1 MFTVVAFAHVAIVSA
16 QSGRPEGRL
25 YVPPASIA
33 GPDLHGAG
41 PDVRGAGPD
50 VRSAGPDV
58 RGAGPDVRSAGRDV
72 RSAGLQASQTG
83 QTLQLTVDEAVRRAI
98 DHNPDL
104 ATVRD
109 AVQVEAARVSES
121 ESAYVPV
128 FSTIIGTS
136 SNVTPPSNFLFGE
149 RGVDTNDLFT
159 STGIRQRM
167 RWGAGTW
174 RLSWDTS
181 RQTSNSPLTS
191 FDPALQSGFQF
202 ALSQPLLRDRKIDL
216 ARQQTIVCARNLESS
231 ELRVRESVVQT
242 TASVKQAYWTLKAT
256 LANVMVQQRSLELAE
271 ELVRQNR
278 SRVEVGQTPPLDLLQ
293 AEAEVAQRREN
304 LIRAKTAAGDAEDRL
319 RRLIIDPADASFWRV
334 RLDPTD
340 EPEFGSVLPDEDA
353 VVLRNFDER
362 YDLARARKDLQN
374 IVTSVEFLE
383 NQKLPDVRLE
393 TSYRG
398 NGLGGTRFLRTGE
411 FPGSIVG
418 TTRRSYGSAL
428 GQMFDSSYPA
438 WSVGLT
444 VNYSLGRSFEEA
456 GFARAQ
462 VERRQAAKRIESLQ
476 LEIAQTLRQAVRQVH
491 STAERIGAA
500 RAGATVARQRLDVEQ
515 RRYEVGLSTSFLV
528 TQAQRDL
535 LQAEVNLLQATLD
548 HQSALVSFDALQQ
561 APASGQ
567 AQTAISTGTN
577 VIQLGP
583 TAPNG
588 LFRAG
593 AGTGF

>member
-1 MFTVVAFAHVAIVSA
+1 MTRIFVVT
-16 QSGRPEGRL
+16 SGL
-25 YVPPASIA
+25 LLIASIA
-33 GPDLHGAG
+33 FAQGQ
-41 PDVRGAGPD
+41 
-50 VRSAGPDV
+50 VRS
-58 RGAGPDVRSAGRDV
+58 
-72 RSAGLQASQTG
+72 

-98 DHNPDL
+98 EHNPDL

-109 AVQVEAARVSES
+109 SAQIEAARVSQS

-128 FSTIIGTS
+128 FSTVIGTS
-136 SNVTPPSNFLFGE
+136 SNVAPPSNFLLGE

-159 STGIRQRM
+159 STGLRQRM

-202 ALSQPLLRDRKIDL
+202 ALSQPLLKDRKMDL
-216 ARQQTIVCARNLESS
+216 ARQQTIVASRNLESS
-231 ELRVRESVVQT
+231 ELLVRESAVQT
-242 TASVKQAYWTLKAT
+242 TAAVKQAYWTLKAT
-256 LANVMVQQRSLELAE
+256 LANVMVQQRSLELAQ

-278 SRVEVGQTPPLDLLQ
+278 ARVDVGQTPPLDLLQ

-304 LIRAKTAAGDAEDRL
+304 LIRAKTGAGDAEDRL
-319 RRLIIDPADASFWRV
+319 RRLIMDPRDASFWQV

-340 EPEFGSVLPDEDA
+340 EPAFGSVLPDEDA
-353 VVLRNFDER
+353 VALRTFDER

-374 IVTSVEFLE
+374 VATNVEFLT

-418 TTRRSYGSAL
+418 TARRSYGSVL
-428 GQMFDSSYPA
+428 GQMFDSTYPT

-444 VNYSLGRSFEEA
+444 VSYSLGRSFEDA
-456 GFARAQ
+456 GLARAQ

-476 LEIAQTLRQAVRQVH
+476 LEIAETLRQAVRQVH
-491 STAERIGAA
+491 STAERIEAA

-548 HQSALVSFDALQQ
+548 HQSALVSFEAQQQ
-561 APASGQ
+561 APAAGQ
-567 AQTAISTGTN
+567 SQPATSTGAP
-577 VIQLGP
+577 VLPLGP
-583 TAPNG
+583 SAPTG
-588 LFRAG
+588 LFRG
-593 AGTGF
+593 GSPTGF

>member
-1 MFTVVAFAHVAIVSA
+1 MKRVLMFTILAFAQVAAVSA
-16 QSGRPEGRL
+16 
-25 YVPPASIA
+25 
-33 GPDLHGAG
+33 
-41 PDVRGAGPD
+41 
-50 VRSAGPDV
+50 
-58 RGAGPDVRSAGRDV
+58 
-72 RSAGLQASQTG
+72 QTG
-83 QTLQLTVDEAVRRAI
+83 QTLQLTVDDAVRRAI
-98 DHNPDL
+98 EHNPDL

-109 AVQVEAARVSES
+109 ATQVEAARVSES
-121 ESAYVPV
+121 ESAYAPM
-128 FSTIIGTS
+128 FSTMIGTS

-159 STGIRQRM
+159 STGVRQRM

-174 RLSWDTS
+174 RVSWDTS
-181 RQTSNSPLTS
+181 RQTSNNPLTS

-216 ARQQTIVCARNLESS
+216 ARQQTIVAARNLESS

-256 LANVMVQQRSLELAE
+256 LANVTVQQRSLELAQ

-278 SRVEVGQTPPLDLLQ
+278 SRVDVGQTPPLDLLQ

-319 RRLIIDPADASFWRV
+319 RRLIMDPADASFWQV
-334 RLDPTD
+334 RLEPTD

-353 VVLRNFDER
+353 VALRTFDER

-374 IVTSVEFLE
+374 ITTSVEFLN
-383 NQKLPDVRLE
+383 NQKLPDVRFE

-418 TTRRSYGSAL
+418 TTRRSYGSVL
-428 GQMFDSSYPA
+428 GQMFDSTYPT

-444 VNYSLGRSFEEA
+444 VSYSLGRSFEEA

-561 APASGQ
+561 APAPGQ
-567 AQTAISTGTN
+567 AQTAVSTGQN
-577 VIQLGP
+577 VIQVGP
-583 TAPNG
+583 AAPGG
-588 LFRAG
+588 LFRVG
-593 AGTGF
+593 SGTGF